1 MLDSKPKIPN
11 GRKGFP
17 LNERKKKKLMIF
29 TWNSHSSTSNS
40 SSNRTVHLKTT
51 LPSVR
56 LLNMLL
62 MVFLLLLL
70 SSNCCTK
77 FVYFVAYKRQS
88 VIWIKRFIYSI
99 EFSIQNW
106 KTNTIQDETLW
117 INFNLSQNSNDFLLL
132 LTFQPLNN
140 LFDYFI
146 GFFHPQ
152 FQFQLDSLVLFH
164 FFGGFFI
171 CQIPRNVY
179 EHTAPHTEKRNSIHI
194 WCHNTS

>member
-1 MLDSKPKIPN
+1 MLDSKPKTPT
-11 GRKGFP
+11 GW
-17 LNERKKKKLMIF
+17 EKKIMIF

-88 VIWIKRFIYSI
+88 VIRIRRFIYYSI
-99 EFSIQNW
+99 MASW
-106 KTNTIQDETLW
+106 KANTISRAKHFEQFQFITKFEW
-117 INFNLSQNSNDFLLL
+117 FFFVLL
-132 LTFQPLNN
+132 LTFRSLNN
-140 LFDYFI
+140 LFDYFN

-152 FQFQLDSLVLFH
+152 F
-164 FFGGFFI
+164 
-171 CQIPRNVY
+171 
-179 EHTAPHTEKRNSIHI
+179 
-194 WCHNTS
+194 